1 MCSEGYRI
9 RKVHLLGR
17 PSASH
22 LINSVI
28 LKNGGVT
35 MQARISKIWTVGVSI
50 AFLCALGL
58 PAGVPAQDNDI
69 LGEVRFQPEN
79 GPAKTAG
86 VWVDGKYVGYLSELK
101 GSKKLLLLPGEHEIS
116 VRQAG
121 YRSVEQ
127 KIDVQP
133 NAVQTLKVS
142 LAKDPRAQYP
152 TVSAE
157 VRLSIDPDRAAVFV
171 DDQYAGHA
179 HEFGGAGR
187 AMLLSPGKHR
197 IKITL
202 PGYQSFETEIE
213 VRANQKYDIKTQL
226 PKGHESAEA
235 PSS

>member
-1 MCSEGYRI
+1 
-9 RKVHLLGR
+9 
-17 PSASH
+17 
-22 LINSVI
+22 
-28 LKNGGVT
+28 
-35 MQARISKIWTVGVSI
+35 MQARISKIWKVGVSI

-58 PAGVPAQDNDI
+58 PAGAQDNDI

-121 YRSVEQ
+121 YRPVEQ
-127 KIDVQP
+127 KIQVEP
-133 NAVQTLKVS
+133 KTVQTMRVS

-171 DDQYAGHA
+171 DNQYAGHA

-187 AMLLSPGKHR
+187 AMLLSPGKHH

-226 PKGHESAEA
+226 PKGHDSGEQA
-235 PSS
+235 PS

>member
-1 MCSEGYRI
+1 LVVR
-9 RKVHLLGR
+9 L
-17 PSASH
+17 H
-22 LINSVI
+22 LIFVTCLCNVAI
-28 LKNGGVT
+28 LKNGGFL
-35 MQARISKIWTVGVSI
+35 MQARISKISKAGVFL
-50 AFLCALGL
+50 AFLWAIA
-58 PAGVPAQDNDI
+58 PPVAAQNSQI

-213 VRANQKYDIKTQL
+213 VRAKQKYDIKTQL
-226 PKGHESAEA
+226 PKGRESAEA

>member
-1 MCSEGYRI
+1 
-9 RKVHLLGR
+9 
-17 PSASH
+17 
-22 LINSVI
+22 
-28 LKNGGVT
+28 
-35 MQARISKIWTVGVSI
+35 MQARISKISKAGVFL
-50 AFLCALGL
+50 AFLWAIAL
-58 PAGVPAQDNDI
+58 PVAAQNSQI

-116 VRQAG
+116 VREAG

-213 VRANQKYDIKTQL
+213 VRAKQKYDIKTQL
-226 PKGHESAEA
+226 PKGRESAEA

>member
-1 MCSEGYRI
+1 MHARSSKLC
-9 RKVHLLGR
+9 K
-17 PSASH
+17 A
-22 LINSVI
+22 
-28 LKNGGVT
+28 GVFL
-35 MQARISKIWTVGVSI
+35 
-50 AFLCALGL
+50 AFLCALAL
-58 PAGVPAQDNDI
+58 PVVAQNSEI
-69 LGEVRFQPEN
+69 LGEVRFQPQN
-79 GPAKTAG
+79 GAAKTAG

-116 VRQAG
+116 VREAG

-127 KIDVQP
+127 KIQVEP
-133 NAVQTLKVS
+133 KAVQTIRVS

-213 VRANQKYDIKTQL
+213 VRPNQKYDIKTQL

>member
-1 MCSEGYRI
+1 MQPTI
-9 RKVHLLGR
+9 PKVTKVVV
-17 PSASH
+17 
-22 LINSVI
+22 LI
-28 LKNGGVT
+28 
-35 MQARISKIWTVGVSI
+35 AC
-50 AFLCALGL
+50 LCALGL
-58 PAGVPAQDNDI
+58 PVGAQENQI
-69 LGEVRFQPEN
+69 LGEVRFVPQN

-86 VWVDGKYVGYLSELK
+86 VWVDGKYVGYLNELK

-121 YRSVEQ
+121 YRSVDE
-127 KIDVQP
+127 KIQVEP
-133 NAVQTLKVS
+133 NAVQTVRVS

>member
-1 MCSEGYRI
+1 
-9 RKVHLLGR
+9 
-17 PSASH
+17 
-22 LINSVI
+22 
-28 LKNGGVT
+28 
-35 MQARISKIWTVGVSI
+35 MQARISKISKAWVFL
-50 AFLCALGL
+50 AFLCAIAL
-58 PAGVPAQDNDI
+58 PVVAQNSQI

-121 YRSVEQ
+121 FRSVEQ

-213 VRANQKYDIKTQL
+213 VRAKQKYDIKTQL